1 MIFGTGIDIID
12 VARIGRVH
20 SRWGEKFLNKFLRP
34 DEIKYCQQQAD
45 PSPSI
50 AARFAGKEAVSKAFG
65 TGIGEKLNWHD
76 LEIVHHERGRPMV
89 RLHGKAKVL
98 LMELGGKDVTSALAT
113 AMVKPQPWPCSK
125 GNYASCNAAITCR
138 NILSTNC

>member
-1 MIFGTGIDIID
+1 MLLGTGIDIID
-12 VARIGRVH
+12 FARIGLVL
-20 SRWGEKFLNKFLRP
+20 SRWGEKCLNKFLRP

-45 PSPSI
+45 PSPCI
-50 AARFAGKEAVSKAFG
+50 AARSAGKEAVSKAFG

-98 LMELGGKDVTSALAT
+98 LMELGGKAVHISLSHSDGQAA
-113 AMVKPQPWPCSK
+113 AMAVLE
-125 GNYASCNAAITCR
+125 G
-138 NILSTNC
+138 

>member
-34 DEIKYCQQQAD
+34 DEIKYCQQQTD

-65 TGIGEKLNWHD
+65 TGIGKKLNWHD
-76 LEIVHHERGRPMV
+76 LEIIHHERGRPMV
-89 RLHGKAKVL
+89 RLH
-98 LMELGGKDVTSALAT
+98 
-113 AMVKPQPWPCSK
+113 
-125 GNYASCNAAITCR
+125 
-138 NILSTNC
+138 